1 VATRSSSAP
10 SPGATPARSAKP
22 YSAVR
27 NGSVELHCP
36 PAPSAGTTDVV
47 ASSAPMVRPRVIKLH
62 TTTPTSSL
70 AGYEAGHP
78 WPDAKYGAPALQAET
93 KAKIAGANVPHG
105 RKKRHNH
112 NINCRGKVTPLDS
125 ACELTTPNFGN
136 AVCAGT
142 AEPQADKAVGATCT
156 VTSRKIRD

>member
-1 VATRSSSAP
+1 L
-10 SPGATPARSAKP
+10 PARP
-22 YSAVR
+22 VR
-27 NGSVELHCP
+27 GHDRRRSLVG
-36 PAPSAGTTDVV
+36 ADGQTAGHQVAHNDTDLV
-47 ASSAPMVRPRVIKLH
+47 
-62 TTTPTSSL
+62 

-78 WPDAKYGAPALQAET
+78 WPDAKYGAAALQAET
-93 KAKIAGANVPHG
+93 KAKKAGANVPHG
-105 RKKRHNH
+105 RKKRHSH

-156 VTSRKIRD
+156 VTSRKIRDWLLSI